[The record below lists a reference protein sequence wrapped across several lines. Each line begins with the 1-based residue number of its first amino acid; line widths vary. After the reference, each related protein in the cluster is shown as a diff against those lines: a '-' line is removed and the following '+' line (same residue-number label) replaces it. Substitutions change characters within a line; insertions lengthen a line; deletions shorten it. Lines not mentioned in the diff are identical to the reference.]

1 MQPERQQLA
10 LERIIEAEA
19 VRTERKSELTAL
31 LRHEVR
37 DVDLDVVR
45 RLLDAFDQTRFL
57 TDDRI
62 FKSPRSRSLVRVKVT
77 IAGTVNN
84 GQRKRW
90 SQEIN

>member
-62 FKSPRSRSLVRVKVT
+62 CKSPRSRSLVRVKVT